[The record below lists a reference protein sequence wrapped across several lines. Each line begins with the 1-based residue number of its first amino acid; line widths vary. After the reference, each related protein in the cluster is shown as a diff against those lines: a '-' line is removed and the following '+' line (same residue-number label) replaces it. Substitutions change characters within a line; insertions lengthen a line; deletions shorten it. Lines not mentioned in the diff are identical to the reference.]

1 LRSAGAIS
9 IESRRLSEN
18 DKKAVRDLVDE
29 ELKLFRGK
37 VSSTDSRGRFRAEKT
52 ARIPDWTPEDLAKA
66 AMEARQ

>member
-1 LRSAGAIS
+1 
-9 IESRRLSEN
+9 
-18 DKKAVRDLVDE
+18 VRDLVDE